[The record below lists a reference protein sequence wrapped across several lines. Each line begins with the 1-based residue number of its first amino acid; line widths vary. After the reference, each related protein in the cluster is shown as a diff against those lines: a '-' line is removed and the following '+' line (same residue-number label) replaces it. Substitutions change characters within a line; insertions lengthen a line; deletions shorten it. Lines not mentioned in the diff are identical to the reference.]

1 MTLDEKKAF
10 VKDLLQGADLSHAQ
24 INVFVEA
31 GSKVVYKEV
40 RENIGQVGKD
50 VKITDEQMVE
60 VIMRVQKFFWA
71 QSSWAVFFCVCRDE
85 QLMPDNMVEFERYI
99 STLSFPQELDY
110 ACTKGTV
117 QRTISNHPFMKKP
130 VDKWNPADMPRALKL
145 AEELRAAFHEIQGS
159 F

>member
-1 MTLDEKKAF
+1 MTRDEKKAF

-24 INVFVEA
+24 IILFVES
-31 GSKVVYKEV
+31 GSKVVYQEV
-40 RENIGQVGKD
+40 KSDKPARD

-85 QLMPDNMVEFERYI
+85 LGMPDNMVEFERYI

-110 ACTKGTV
+110 TCPKGTV
-117 QRTISNHPFMKKP
+117 QRTISYHSFMKKHTE
-130 VDKWNPADMPRALKL
+130 KWNKEDMPKAFVLVEQTK
-145 AEELRAAFHEIQGS
+145 AAFHDICDS